1 MSSLLDALDT
11 GIVVKFGS
19 DISGLIK
26 GAGDASTALEKFGS
40 SSDKST
46 VSYTKLGVAA
56 ATVATSTGLAIVG
69 LTDAAKETNA
79 TLAGTAI
86 TLGTT
91 TEDMRNLALA
101 TSDAGF
107 PLDDTISTF
116 DLLARAGVRGDDQ
129 LQSIAKSMD
138 TLGDATG
145 NSAATVTSALIP
157 ALNAFDIPLSQV
169 GEHVDGLTYLTKNST
184 IELTDFTGTM
194 SVLGPKLNDL
204 GLSLEDSEAIMLA
217 LSKAG
222 YQGTA
227 ATRLFRSA
235 VSDSKG
241 DVNALYASLGLTKE
255 TVEGYKTEID
265 NATGSTEKYA
275 AAADSAIGTT
285 DQIKSALDEFTLS
298 IGSSLE
304 PLSGV
309 GTVLSVGG
317 PLILGLTQLPE
328 LIGGVSTAMTF
339 LAANPIVLIIAAV
352 ALLVLGLYELE
363 VKFHW
368 IETVTAAFGAGWAIL
383 WTGMVSAVQGAA
395 DLITGIINTLV
406 SGVKWGINLIIDGVN
421 TLISGINTV
430 SSVGGL
436 LGNTFRIPSVP
447 RLASGGIVT
456 SPQVVMAGEGGEPE
470 AIVPLSKA
478 GSMGFGDGGIT
489 FTGNTFNV
497 REEADI
503 GKVAKQLYTLI
514 EQGKRSRGTS

>member
-1 MSSLLDALDT
+1 MSGLLDALDT

-19 DISGLIK
+19 DITGLVK
-26 GAGDASTALEKFGS
+26 GVSTASDELEKFGS
-40 SSDKST
+40 TSDKST
-46 VSYTKLGVAA
+46 ASYTKMGIVVAGA
-56 ATVATSTGLAIVG
+56 ATTAGIAIVG
-69 LTDAAKETNA
+69 LTDEAKKTNA
-79 TLAGTAI
+79 ELADTAI
-86 TLGTT
+86 TIGSTT
-91 TEDMRNLALA
+91 DEMRDLALA

-107 PLDDTISTF
+107 PLDDTIATF
-116 DLLARAGVRGDDQ
+116 NLLARAGVKSKDD
-129 LQSIAKSMD
+129 IALVSKEMD
-138 TLGDATG
+138 ALGDATG
-145 NSAATVTSALIP
+145 NSAATVTSALVP
-157 ALNAFDIPLSQV
+157 ALNAFDIPLTKV

-255 TVEGYKTEID
+255 TVEEYKTEID

-285 DQIKSALDEFTLS
+285 DQIKSAWDEFTLS

-309 GTVLSVGG
+309 GTALSVGG

-395 DLITGIINTLV
+395 TLISGIIDSLV

-421 TLISGINTV
+421 TLIGGINTV

-436 LGNTFRIPSVP
+436 LGNTFKLPTIP

-456 SPQVVMAGEGGEPE
+456 EPTIAMIGEAGPE
-470 AIVPLSKA
+470 AVVPLSGGSTGA
-478 GSMGFGDGGIT
+478 GAVGGGDIVFKDCN
-489 FTGNTFNV
+489 FTGN
-497 REEADI
+497 EEQIARN
-503 GKVAKQLYTLI
+503 LFTLI
-514 EQGKRSRGTS
+514 ERKNGGRGTS